1 MGAAAES
8 RADALGNLDPMGH
21 GTRERTWTEIER
33 RIVCGEMAAGARL
46 DEDELAGQLEVDA
59 PVVREALCRLERDGF
74 VRPEDGGAFAVAPL
88 SEIEVREGYPVV
100 ILLEGLAVR
109 SAPEFPR
116 EAIARLREIN
126 AAMANERSDAM
137 AAATHDYE
145 FHEELARHCG
155 NEQLLSTL
163 RPLKRLML
171 RYEYHYMSAEDFVSR
186 SVHQHEEIIQ
196 ALERGDRETASAL
209 VESNFRDS
217 LPGILEQL

>member
-1 MGAAAES
+1 
-8 RADALGNLDPMGH
+8 MGH

-46 DEDELAGQLEVDA
+46 DEEELADQLEVDP

-74 VRPEDGGAFAVAPL
+74 VRPEDGGSFAVAPL

-109 SAPEFPR
+109 STPEFPP
-116 EAIARLREIN
+116 EAVERLREIN
-126 AAMANERSDAM
+126 AAMAEERSDAM
-137 AAATHDYE
+137 AAATHDYA
-145 FHEELARHCG
+145 FHEELVRHCA
-155 NEQLLSTL
+155 NDQLLSTL
-163 RPLKRLML
+163 RPLKRLLL
-171 RYEYHYMSAEDFVSR
+171 RYEYNYMAAADFVSR

-196 ALERGDRETASAL
+196 ALERGDRDAASTL
-209 VESNFRDS
+209 VEDNFRDS

>member
-1 MGAAAES
+1 
-8 RADALGNLDPMGH
+8 MGH

-46 DEDELAGQLEVDA
+46 DEEELAGQLDVDP

-74 VRPEDGGAFAVAPL
+74 VRPEDGGSFAVAPL

-109 SAPEFPR
+109 TTPEFPP
-116 EAIARLREIN
+116 EAVERLREIN
-126 AAMANERSDAM
+126 AAMADERSDAM
-137 AAATHDYE
+137 AAATHDYA
-145 FHEELARHCG
+145 FHEELVRHCG
-155 NEQLLSTL
+155 NDQLLSTL
-163 RPLKRLML
+163 RPLKRLLL
-171 RYEYHYMSAEDFVSR
+171 RYEYNYMAAEDFVSR

-196 ALERGDRETASAL
+196 ALERGDRDAASAL
-209 VESNFRDS
+209 VEDNFRDS

>member
-1 MGAAAES
+1 
-8 RADALGNLDPMGH
+8 MGH

-33 RIVCGEMAAGARL
+33 RIVRGEMPAGARL
-46 DEDELAGQLEVDA
+46 DEDELAGQLEVDP

-74 VRPEDGGAFAVAPL
+74 VRPEDGGSFAVAPL

-109 SAPEFPR
+109 TTPEFPP
-116 EAIARLREIN
+116 EAVERLRELN
-126 AAMANERSDAM
+126 AAMAAERSDAM

-145 FHEELARHCG
+145 FHEELVRHCG
-155 NEQLLSTL
+155 NDQLLSTL
-163 RPLKRLML
+163 RPLKRLLL
-171 RYEYHYMSAEDFVSR
+171 RYEYNYMAAEDFVSR

-196 ALERGDRETASAL
+196 ALERGDRDAASTL
-209 VESNFRDS
+209 VEGNFRDS

>member
-1 MGAAAES
+1 
-8 RADALGNLDPMGH
+8 MGH

-33 RIVCGEMAAGARL
+33 RIVCGEMVAGARL
-46 DEDELAGQLEVDA
+46 DEEDLADQLEVDP

-74 VRPEDGGAFAVAPL
+74 VRPEDGGSFAVAPL

-109 SAPEFPR
+109 STPDFPPEAV
-116 EAIARLREIN
+116 ERLRELN
-126 AAMANERSDAM
+126 AAMAEERSNAM

-145 FHEELARHCG
+145 FHEELVRHCG
-155 NEQLLSTL
+155 NDQLLSTL
-163 RPLKRLML
+163 RPLKRLLL
-171 RYEYHYMSAEDFVSR
+171 RYEYTYMAAEDFVSR

-196 ALERGDRETASAL
+196 ALERGDRDAASTL
-209 VESNFRDS
+209 VEGNFRDS

>member
-1 MGAAAES
+1 
-8 RADALGNLDPMGH
+8 MGH

-46 DEDELAGQLEVDA
+46 DEEELAGQLEVDT

-74 VRPEDGGAFAVAPL
+74 VRPEVGGAYAVAPL

-109 SAPEFPR
+109 STPDFPPET
-116 EAIARLREIN
+116 IARLREIN
-126 AAMANERSDAM
+126 AAMADERSDAM
-137 AAATHDYE
+137 AAATRDYE
-145 FHEELARHCG
+145 FHEELARHCA

-171 RYEYHYMSAEDFVSR
+171 RYEYHYMSAEDFVNR
-186 SVHQHEEIIQ
+186 SVDQHEDIIQ
-196 ALERGDRETASAL
+196 ALESGDREAASAL
-209 VESNFRDS
+209 VEGNFRDS
-217 LPGILEQL
+217 LPGILGQL

>member
-1 MGAAAES
+1 
-8 RADALGNLDPMGH
+8 MGH

-46 DEDELAGQLEVDA
+46 DEEELAGQLEVDP

-74 VRPEDGGAFAVAPL
+74 VRPEDGGSFAVAPL

-109 SAPEFPR
+109 TTPAFPPQAV
-116 EAIARLREIN
+116 ERLREIN
-126 AAMANERSDAM
+126 AAMADERSDAM
-137 AAATHDYE
+137 AAATHDYA
-145 FHEELARHCG
+145 FHEELVRHCG
-155 NEQLLSTL
+155 NDQLLSTL
-163 RPLKRLML
+163 RPLKRLLL
-171 RYEYHYMSAEDFVSR
+171 RYEYNYMAAADFVSR

-196 ALERGDRETASAL
+196 ALERGDRDAASTL
-209 VESNFRDS
+209 VEGNFRDS

>member
-1 MGAAAES
+1 
-8 RADALGNLDPMGH
+8 MGH

-46 DEDELAGQLEVDA
+46 DEEDLADQLEVDP

-74 VRPEDGGAFAVAPL
+74 VRPEEGGSFAVAPL

-109 SAPEFPR
+109 STPEFPP
-116 EAIARLREIN
+116 EAVERLREIN
-126 AAMANERSDAM
+126 AAMADERTDAM
-137 AAATHDYE
+137 AAATHDYA
-145 FHEELARHCG
+145 FHEELVRHCG
-155 NEQLLSTL
+155 NDQLLSTL
-163 RPLKRLML
+163 RPLKRLLL
-171 RYEYHYMSAEDFVSR
+171 RYEYNYMAAEDFVSR

-196 ALERGDRETASAL
+196 ALERGDRDAASAL
-209 VESNFRDS
+209 VEDNFRDS

>member
-1 MGAAAES
+1 
-8 RADALGNLDPMGH
+8 MGH

-46 DEDELAGQLEVDA
+46 DEDELATQLAVDT

-109 SAPEFPR
+109 STPDFPPD
-116 EAIARLREIN
+116 AIVRLREIN
-126 AAMANERSDAM
+126 AEMANESSDPM
-137 AAATHDYE
+137 AAATRDYE

-155 NEQLLSTL
+155 NEQLLATL

-171 RYEYHYMSAEDFVSR
+171 RYEYQYMAAAEFVSR

-196 ALERGDRETASAL
+196 ALERGDRDTASAL
-209 VESNFRDS
+209 VEGNFRDS

>member
-1 MGAAAES
+1 
-8 RADALGNLDPMGH
+8 MGH

-33 RIVCGEMAAGARL
+33 RIVRGEMAAGARL
-46 DEDELAGQLEVDA
+46 DEDELAGQLEVDP

-74 VRPEDGGAFAVAPL
+74 VRPEHGGSFAVAPL

-109 SAPEFPR
+109 TTPKFPPE
-116 EAIARLREIN
+116 AVDRLREIN
-126 AAMANERSDAM
+126 AAMAEERADAM

-145 FHEELARHCG
+145 FHEELVRRCG

-163 RPLKRLML
+163 RPLKRLLL
-171 RYEYHYMSAEDFVSR
+171 RYEYNYMAAEDFVSR
-186 SVHQHEEIIQ
+186 SVHQHEEIVQ
-196 ALERGDRETASAL
+196 ALERGDRDGASSL
-209 VESNFRDS
+209 VEGNFRDS

>member
-1 MGAAAES
+1 
-8 RADALGNLDPMGH
+8 MGH

-46 DEDELAGQLEVDA
+46 DEDELADQLEVDT

-74 VRPEDGGAFAVAPL
+74 VRPEDSGAFAVAPL

-109 SAPEFPR
+109 STPEFPP
-116 EAIARLREIN
+116 EAVARLREIN
-126 AAMANERSDAM
+126 ATMAEERTDAM
-137 AAATHDYE
+137 AAATHDWE
-145 FHEELARHCG
+145 FHEELVRHCR
-155 NEQLLSTL
+155 NDQLISTL

-171 RYEYHYMSAEDFVSR
+171 RYEYTYMSAEEFVSR
-186 SVHQHEEIIQ
+186 SVHQHEQIIR
-196 ALERGDRETASAL
+196 ALERGDREAASAL
-209 VESNFRDS
+209 VEDNFRDS

>member
-1 MGAAAES
+1 
-8 RADALGNLDPMGH
+8 MGH

-46 DEDELAGQLEVDA
+46 DEEELAGQLEVDP

-109 SAPEFPR
+109 TTPEFP
-116 EAIARLREIN
+116 AATIARLREIN
-126 AAMANERSDAM
+126 AAMADERSDAM

-145 FHEELARHCG
+145 FHEELARHCD

-171 RYEYHYMSAEDFVSR
+171 RYEYHYMSAEDFVKR
-186 SVHQHEEIIQ
+186 SVHQHEEIIR
-196 ALERGDRETASAL
+196 ALERGDREAASAL
-209 VESNFRDS
+209 VEDNFRDS
-217 LPGILEQL
+217 LPGILDQL

>member
-1 MGAAAES
+1 
-8 RADALGNLDPMGH
+8 MGH

-33 RIVCGEMAAGARL
+33 RIVCGEMVAGARL
-46 DEDELAGQLEVDA
+46 DEEDLADQLEVDP

-74 VRPEDGGAFAVAPL
+74 VRPEDGGSFAVAPL

-109 SAPEFPR
+109 STPDFPPEAV
-116 EAIARLREIN
+116 ERLRELN
-126 AAMANERSDAM
+126 AAMAEERSNAM

-145 FHEELARHCG
+145 FHEELVRHCA
-155 NEQLLSTL
+155 NDQLLSTL
-163 RPLKRLML
+163 RPLKRLLL
-171 RYEYHYMSAEDFVSR
+171 RYEYNYMAAEDFVNR

-196 ALERGDRETASAL
+196 ALERGDRDAASTL
-209 VESNFRDS
+209 VEGNFRDS

>member
-1 MGAAAES
+1 
-8 RADALGNLDPMGH
+8 MGH

-46 DEDELAGQLEVDA
+46 DEDELAGQLDVDT

-109 SAPEFPR
+109 TTPAFPP

-126 AAMANERSDAM
+126 AAMAEERSDAM
-137 AAATHDYE
+137 KAATRDYE

-155 NEQLLSTL
+155 NDQLLSTL

-186 SVHQHEEIIQ
+186 SVHQHERIIQ
-196 ALERGDRETASAL
+196 ALERGDREAASGL
-209 VESNFRDS
+209 VEDNFRDS

>member
-1 MGAAAES
+1 
-8 RADALGNLDPMGH
+8 MGH
-21 GTRERTWTEIER
+21 QTRERAWNEIER
-33 RIVCGEMAAGARL
+33 RIVCGELASGAVL
-46 DEDELAGQLEVDA
+46 DEDGLATDLGVET

-74 VRPEDGGAFAVAPL
+74 VRPEDDGAFAVAPL

-109 SAPEFPR
+109 TTPSFPE

-126 AAMANERSDAM
+126 DVMATETNDAM

-145 FHEELARHCG
+145 FHDELVRHCG

-163 RPLKRLML
+163 RPLKRLLL
-171 RYEYHYMSAEDFVSR
+171 RYEYNYMSAEDFVSR
-186 SVHQHEEIIQ
+186 SVRQHSEIV
-196 ALERGDRETASAL
+196 ERIESGDLDTAATL
-209 VESNFRDS
+209 VEDNFRDS

>member
-1 MGAAAES
+1 
-8 RADALGNLDPMGH
+8 MGH

-33 RIVCGEMAAGARL
+33 RIVRGEMPAGARL
-46 DEDELAGQLEVDA
+46 DEDELAGQLQVDP

-74 VRPEDGGAFAVAPL
+74 VRPEDGGSFAVAPL

-109 SAPEFPR
+109 TTPEFPA
-116 EAIARLREIN
+116 EAVERLRELN
-126 AAMANERSDAM
+126 AAMAEQRSDAM

-145 FHEELARHCG
+145 FHEELVRHCG
-155 NEQLLSTL
+155 NDQLLSTL
-163 RPLKRLML
+163 RPLKRLLL
-171 RYEYHYMSAEDFVSR
+171 RYEYTYMAAEDFVSR

-196 ALERGDRETASAL
+196 ALERGDRDAASTL
-209 VESNFRDS
+209 VEGNFRDS

>member
-1 MGAAAES
+1 
-8 RADALGNLDPMGH
+8 MGH

-33 RIVCGEMAAGARL
+33 RIVRGEMAAGARL
-46 DEDELAGQLEVDA
+46 DEDELAGQLEVDP

-74 VRPEDGGAFAVAPL
+74 VRPEDGGSFAVAPL

-109 SAPEFPR
+109 TTPEFPP
-116 EAIARLREIN
+116 AAVARLRELN
-126 AAMANERSDAM
+126 AAMAEQRSDAM

-145 FHEELARHCG
+145 FHEELVRHCG

-163 RPLKRLML
+163 RPLKRLLL
-171 RYEYHYMSAEDFVSR
+171 RYEYTYMAAEDFVTR

-196 ALERGDRETASAL
+196 ALERGDRDAASTL
-209 VESNFRDS
+209 VEGNFRDS